1 MASSD
6 TVEFPR
12 DFNITAMRPMIAAL
26 YRARQQF
33 GYQDLTLDFS
43 GCERADP
50 APMVGLIAH
59 CRSLRREDIGFSLI
73 LPRNQYLKRLF
84 LNSNWVHALCP
95 EDFDESQ
102 FRPTARVPL
111 MRFGS
116 PSEQKKAVDDI
127 IDSILQNIDGYRRE
141 HLKAIEWSINE
152 ITDNVLMHANCPDG
166 GFLQLT
172 AKPSAKLIEFAVAD
186 GGDGIPKSLKSSQL
200 QISSDVD
207 ALSRAIEQGVTR
219 DQTIGQGN
227 GLWGCYR
234 IAVKSGGKFDIHS
247 GNATLYYTSNA
258 GLHSKGEPVPYAGTM
273 VHCCIN
279 YGDNLIID
287 DILGLNQRKFD
298 PVDRLE
304 LKYEVGSD
312 DTIEFNL
319 KDESES
325 VGSRV
330 AGKKVR
336 TKLRNLIACSNSKIR
351 VDFSKINLISSSFA
365 DEVFGKLFLE
375 MGPIGFINRIDL
387 AKVEPTVKLLVE
399 KAIAQRLSF
408 GKLD

>member
-6 TVEFPR
+6 NIEFPR
-12 DFNITAMRPMIAAL
+12 DFNITTLRPMIAAL
-26 YRARQQF
+26 YRARNQF
-33 GYQDLTLDFS
+33 GYQDMTLDFS
-43 GCERADP
+43 NCDRADP

-59 CRSLRREDIGFSLI
+59 CRSLRRDEIGFSVI
-73 LPRNQYLKRLF
+73 LPQNQYLKRLF
-84 LNSNWVHALCP
+84 LNSNWAHSLCP
-95 EDFDESQ
+95 EDFDVSQ

-111 MRFGS
+111 MRFAN
-116 PSEQKKAVDDI
+116 PSEQKQAVDDI
-127 IDSILQNIDGYRRE
+127 IDSILQNIDGYKRE

-152 ITDNVLMHANCPDG
+152 ITDNVLMHANCTDG

-186 GGDGIPKSLKSSQL
+186 AGDGIPKSLKSSQF

-219 DQTIGQGN
+219 DQAIGQGN

-258 GLHSKGEPVPYAGTM
+258 GLHSKSEPVPYRGTM

-279 YGDNLIID
+279 YSDNLIID
-287 DILGLNQRKFD
+287 DILGLNRRKFD

-304 LKYEVGSD
+304 LKYEVSSD
-312 DTIEFNL
+312 DIIRFIL
-319 KDESES
+319 KDEAES

-336 TKLRNLIACSNSKIR
+336 TKLRNLIACSESKIKI
-351 VDFSKINLISSSFA
+351 DLSNINLISSSFA

-375 MGPIGFINRIDL
+375 LGPIGFSNRIDL
-387 AKVEPTVKLLVE
+387 AKIESTVKLLVE
-399 KAIAQRLSF
+399 KAISQRVAY